1 MAENWGIKL
10 LFRKDDKSYHLQYV
24 RTYGSIIV
32 EREMVKMRHKEILE
46 LLKNATRGELL
57 DALEEAKDEE
67 LRHLI
72 IQELLSR

>member
-1 MAENWGIKL
+1 
-10 LFRKDDKSYHLQYV
+10 
-24 RTYGSIIV
+24 
-32 EREMVKMRHKEILE
+32 MRHEEILE
-46 LLKNATRGELL
+46 LLRNATRGELL